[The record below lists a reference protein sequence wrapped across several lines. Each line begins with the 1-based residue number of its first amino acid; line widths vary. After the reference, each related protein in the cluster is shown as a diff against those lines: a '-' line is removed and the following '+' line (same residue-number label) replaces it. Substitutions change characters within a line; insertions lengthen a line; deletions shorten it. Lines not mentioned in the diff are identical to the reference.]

1 MNNKQ
6 LDMVLEYLNTGIIN
20 EGLFNKNKKKP
31 QSKIKSQST
40 KTETLYVGSI
50 NKINVG
56 DTSIN
61 NRTYFYKNLDD
72 CLYSLVERICSKT
85 SEPYSEVISID
96 IPKKLNTTV
105 YVASVKGTNPYAI
118 GHGAYNVESCE
129 VDKLIY
135 DGTIKNLIKKYGIKT
150 A

>member
-6 LDMVLEYLNTGIIN
+6 LDLVLEYLNTGIVN
-20 EGLFNKNKKKP
+20 ERLIDKNKHI
-31 QSKIKSQST
+31 QINNYKS
-40 KTETLYVGSI
+40 ETLYVGSI

-72 CLYSLVERICSKT
+72 CLYSLVERLCSKT

-105 YVASVKGTNPYAI
+105 YVASVKGINPYGI
-118 GHGAYNVESCE
+118 GHGASNVESYE